1 MSTPT
6 TKPKKNKLTPVGF
19 RVNDEVYDYLQAKAL
34 ELSQEYLLDP
44 RTGQY
49 VTDPQTGQPKKILES
64 AHIGLLV
71 REATFAYIEQ
81 YEFLKKKSMELSLSE
96 QVFCRHSI
104 TI

>member
-1 MSTPT
+1 MSTPPP
-6 TKPKKNKLTPVGF
+6 KSKKNKLTPVGF
-19 RVNDEVYDYLQAKAL
+19 RVNDEVYDYLQAKAH

-96 QVFCRHSI
+96 QVFL
-104 TI
+104 